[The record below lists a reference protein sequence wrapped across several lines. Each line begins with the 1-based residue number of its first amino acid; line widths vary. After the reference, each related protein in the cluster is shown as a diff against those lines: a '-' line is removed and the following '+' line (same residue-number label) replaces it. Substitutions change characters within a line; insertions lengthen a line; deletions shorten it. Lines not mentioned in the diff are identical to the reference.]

1 MKNTAIKAILI
12 LISAMCFAVFTA
24 CGVSTDSS
32 METNY
37 AENVNKK
44 AVKAF
49 KEAKLIKVGEH
60 TYYPDYLFEPDDRD
74 KKFKDYILS
83 VLEKCDKDLHDD
95 IFVYIIMEAET
106 KNEFRFSAKVIM
118 DGVILEE
125 GEMLNWHSPETGY
138 VWDYDYSKFRRCDF
152 TKSDLVLTEEAC
164 TTVYEDAKA
173 NSEKLY
179 NDNKIYGTYLLKAD
193 GQGNLY
199 YEFTVNDCSLVT
211 IDAKS
216 GSIIKAHYWNGDY
229 TYDK

>member
-12 LISAMCFAVFTA
+12 LIFAMCFAGFTA

-32 METNY
+32 MGTNY

-60 TYYPDYLFEPDDRD
+60 TYYPDYLFESDDRD

-106 KNEFRFSAKVIM
+106 KNEFNHVIKDASIITVSLY
-118 DGVILEE
+118 DG
-125 GEMLNWHSPETGY
+125 S
-138 VWDYDYSKFRRCDF
+138 
-152 TKSDLVLTEEAC
+152 
-164 TTVYEDAKA
+164 VYEAQLIGSDDENDIAVIRINPAQDAE
-173 NSEKLY
+173 EK
-179 NDNKIYGTYLLKAD
+179 
-193 GQGNLY
+193 
-199 YEFTVNDCSLVT
+199 V
-211 IDAKS
+211 
-216 GSIIKAHYWNGDY
+216 
-229 TYDK
+229 

>member
-1 MKNTAIKAILI
+1 
-12 LISAMCFAVFTA
+12 
-24 CGVSTDSS
+24 
-32 METNY
+32 
-37 AENVNKK
+37 
-44 AVKAF
+44 
-49 KEAKLIKVGEH
+49 
-60 TYYPDYLFEPDDRD
+60 
-74 KKFKDYILS
+74 
-83 VLEKCDKDLHDD
+83 
-95 IFVYIIMEAET
+95 MEAET
-106 KNEFRFSAKVIM
+106 KNEFRFSAKVII

-125 GEMLNWHSPETGY
+125 GEMMNWHSPETGY

-211 IDAKS
+211 IDANS

>member
-12 LISAMCFAVFTA
+12 LISAMCFAGFTA

-60 TYYPDYLFEPDDRD
+60 TYYPDYLFESDDRD

-106 KNEFRFSAKVIM
+106 KNEFRFSAKVII
-118 DGVILEE
+118 DGVIFEE
-125 GEMLNWHSPETGY
+125 GEMMNWHSPETGY

-152 TKSDLVLTEEAC
+152 TKSDLVPTEEAC
-164 TTVYEDAKA
+164 TTVYSDAKA

-193 GQGNLY
+193 GQGKLY

-216 GSIIKAHYWNGDY
+216 DSIIKAHYWNGDY